1 MRHLSLAYVLYNLQQ
16 DASASP
22 ETYGPVFAQSEY
34 WDCAF
39 RVTYAAEFMCLSVA
53 KLMVL
58 DRMFGLAAPNS
69 DGMPK
74 LWAFVERVL
83 IRCVIVGNVVGLA
96 GNIASAIY
104 LARAADYSVSADAA
118 FAANKSDAGNHFIGM
133 ADETAFVARRTLSVQ
148 QFCEVVVLLLIIVA
162 FTAVGALCARRIT
175 EALLQVKQASATAT
189 ASSGSQGSD
198 IRMLAGS
205 VSAASIRLRLQIVVT
220 VVVVFVTF
228 LLRAVYSIM
237 NALSR
242 ALETEQASHDCGIQL
257 QCNADC
263 FNSYYMMQLWLKWT
277 PEFHTAVIFI
287 SSPVSLL
294 VALWGMTNQRTVQMM
309 WAGSKQVGGASLVTS
324 LTERDGA
331 PSLPQRH
338 A

>member
-1 MRHLSLAYVLYNLQQ
+1 MRHLSLAYVLYNLQL
-16 DASASP
+16 DATASP
-22 ETYGPVFAQSEY
+22 GTFGPVFAQSEY

-39 RVTYAAEFMCLSVA
+39 RVAYAVEFMCLSVA

-74 LWAFVERVL
+74 SWAFVERIL
-83 IRCVIVGNVVGLA
+83 IRCVVVGNLVGLT
-96 GNIASAIY
+96 GNIASAIF
-104 LARAADYSVSADAA
+104 LARAADYGVSADAA
-118 FAANKSDAGNHFIGM
+118 FAANKSNAGSHFIEM
-133 ADETAFVARRTLSVQ
+133 ANETAFVARKALSVQ
-148 QFCEVVVLLLIIVA
+148 QFCEVGVLLLIIVA
-162 FTAVGALCARRIT
+162 FAAVGALCARRIA

-189 ASSGSQGSD
+189 AIPGSRGSD
-198 IRMLAGS
+198 IRVLAGNL
-205 VSAASIRLRLQIVVT
+205 SAASRRLRLQIVVT

-242 ALETEQASHDCGIQL
+242 ALETETASPDCGIQ
-257 QCNADC
+257 CDATC
-263 FNSYYMMQLWLKWT
+263 FNSYYLMQLWLKWT

-294 VALWGMTNQRTVQMM
+294 VALWGMTNQRTVKMM
-309 WAGSKQVGGASLVTS
+309 WAGSRQMGGVALVTS
-324 LTERDGA
+324 LTERDEA

-338 A
+338 T

>member
-1 MRHLSLAYVLYNLQQ
+1 MRHLSLAYVLYNMQL

-104 LARAADYSVSADAA
+104 LARAADYGISADAA
-118 FAANKSDAGNHFIGM
+118 FAANKSDAGNHFVGL

-198 IRMLAGS
+198 IKMLAGT
-205 VSAASIRLRLQIVVT
+205 VSAASRRLRLQIVVT
-220 VVVVFVTF
+220 VAVVFVTF

-242 ALETEQASHDCGIQL
+242 ALETEKASHDCGIQ
-257 QCNADC
+257 CDASC

-277 PEFHTAVIFI
+277 PEFHLAVIFI

-294 VALWGMTNQRTVQMM
+294 VALWGMTNQRTVKMM
-309 WAGSKQVGGASLVTS
+309 WAGSKQMGGASLVTS

>member
-39 RVTYAAEFMCLSVA
+39 RVTYASEFMCLSVA

-118 FAANKSDAGNHFIGM
+118 FAANKTDAGNHLIGM

-148 QFCEVVVLLLIIVA
+148 QFCEVAVLLLIIVA

-198 IRMLAGS
+198 IRMLAGN
-205 VSAASIRLRLQIVVT
+205 VSAASRRLRVQIVVT

-242 ALETEQASHDCGIQL
+242 ALETEKALPNCGIQ
-257 QCNADC
+257 CDATC

-277 PEFHTAVIFI
+277 PEFHTAVVFI

-294 VALWGMTNQRTVQMM
+294 VALWGMTNQRTVKMM
-309 WAGSKQVGGASLVTS
+309 WAGSKQMGGVALVTS
-324 LTERDGA
+324 LTERDVA
-331 PSLPQRH
+331 PSLSQRH

>member
-1 MRHLSLAYVLYNLQQ
+1 MRHLSLAYVLYNLQL

-104 LARAADYSVSADAA
+104 LARAADYGISADAA

-198 IRMLAGS
+198 IKMLAGT
-205 VSAASIRLRLQIVVT
+205 VSAASRRLRLQIVVT
-220 VVVVFVTF
+220 VAVVFVTF

-242 ALETEQASHDCGIQL
+242 ALETEKASHDCGIQCDAL
-257 QCNADC
+257 C

-277 PEFHTAVIFI
+277 PEFHLAVIFI

-294 VALWGMTNQRTVQMM
+294 VALWGMTNQRTVKMM
-309 WAGSKQVGGASLVTS
+309 WAGSKQMGGASLVTS